1 MTGHTVQRAKGE
13 KPPVPMMRK
22 AGGRLSP
29 VSQFDAEE
37 FSAFPDGMLFDLIPR
52 NKRTLPLHKTYW
64 QALTKAVEATGRWG
78 SRETLHT
85 ALKVAMGLV
94 EPIYDLR
101 GNVTGMQPHSTA
113 FAAMDQQTFRI
124 YFDGAMAKL
133 SEAVGYDVLAFLED
147 ER

>member
-1 MTGHTVQRAKGE
+1 MTAKRE

-22 AGGRLSP
+22 TGGSLSP
-29 VSQFDAEE
+29 VTQFDAEE
-37 FSAFPDGMLFDLIPR
+37 LAAFPDGMLFDVIAR
-52 NKRTLPLHKTYW
+52 NKRTMPLHRTYW
-64 QALTKAVEATGRWG
+64 QALTKAVEATGRWQ
-78 SRETLHT
+78 SREALHT
-85 ALKVAMGLV
+85 SLKVAMGLV

-133 SEAVGYDVLAFLED
+133 SDAVGYDVLQFLE
-147 ER
+147 EAR